1 MKNTLHR
8 TCGRLDIA
16 EQKISKLEDIVVEI
30 QNETQK
36 KDLKKN
42 TKSITKSRDNFKHPN
57 IYVTECSLK
66 ERKERR
72 GQKTEYFYKYWPKFF

>member
-42 TKSITKSRDNFKHPN
+42 
-57 IYVTECSLK
+57 
-66 ERKERR
+66 
-72 GQKTEYFYKYWPKFF
+72 